1 MTNPSESRTLEQ
13 RLTFIEDKVR
23 ILESENVE
31 TTNCLYEIENRLQSR
46 IDALINYLATSNKV
60 FFEKDDEI

>member
-23 ILESENVE
+23 ILEGENVE
-31 TTNCLYEIENRLQSR
+31 TTNMLYEIENRLQSR
-46 IDALINYLATSNKV
+46 IDALTNYLAGSNKI

>member
-1 MTNPSESRTLEQ
+1 MTNPSENRTLEQ

-46 IDALINYLATSNKV
+46 IDALINYLAISNKV